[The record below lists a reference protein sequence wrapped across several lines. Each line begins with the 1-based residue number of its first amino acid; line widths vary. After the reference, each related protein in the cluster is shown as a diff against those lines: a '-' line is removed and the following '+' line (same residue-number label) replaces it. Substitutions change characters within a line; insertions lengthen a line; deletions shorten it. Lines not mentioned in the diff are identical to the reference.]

1 MKMRLSGKIIVAYV
15 AMVMTFTVLMIG
27 VSCIPRSA
35 VSRNVV
41 SSMKVMEDEG
51 LYRKIMNFK
60 LFQLDNF
67 TDTYMMNLVVSA
79 DSRHPVEA
87 AMMNYNYKSSNFLD
101 LAYNTEK
108 VAQGQ
113 SFSGGVKNSY
123 ARYWHGYQ
131 VVLKPLLVI
140 IDYSVI
146 RVVNYI
152 AMTVLLCGV
161 AVLMWKRI
169 GRKACVLFLVS
180 LLLINFPI
188 VPLSLQFSTCFY
200 ISFIAML
207 LVMMGRNILK
217 DGSNLFT
224 LFFCIGG
231 VTAFMDFLTTPQ
243 LTLGLPLI
251 CYMLMSEREGKWKQV
266 IYVSCVWTLGYGL
279 LWASKWGIGHL
290 LTGNDILTAA
300 KEAAE
305 LRASDIYK
313 GMHMTVPG
321 IVGFIWNAIKAK
333 HLVGVLVAALLFVFV
348 MTVVYVKAVD
358 GKKKAKDYA
367 YLLIIMLMVPVWFF
381 VLRNHSIQHGWF
393 TWRAGLLSLY
403 SLLLFVGYTSSWK
416 NIINKKAD
424 DRHE

>member
-1 MKMRLSGKIIVAYV
+1 MKMRLLGKLIVAYV
-15 AMVMTFTVLMIG
+15 AMAMAFSVLMIG

-51 LYRKIMNFK
+51 LYRQIMNFK

-67 TDTYMMNLVVSA
+67 TDTYMMNLIVSA
-79 DSRHPVEA
+79 DSQHPVEA

-101 LAYNTEK
+101 LAYDTEK
-108 VAQGQ
+108 VAQDQ
-113 SFSGGVKNSY
+113 FPSGGEDSY

-131 VVLKPLLVI
+131 IVLKPLLVI
-140 IDYSVI
+140 MDYSAI
-146 RVVNYI
+146 RIVNYI
-152 AMTVLLCGV
+152 AMAILLFGV
-161 AVLMWKRI
+161 AVLMWKLV
-169 GRKACVLFLVS
+169 GRKACVLFLTS

-207 LVMMGRNILK
+207 LVMKWHKIWE
-217 DGSNLFT
+217 DESNLLT

-251 CYMLMSEREGKWKQV
+251 CYMLMSEKKGKWKQV
-266 IYVSCVWTLGYGL
+266 ICVSCVWALGYGL
-279 LWASKWGIGHL
+279 LWASKWGLGYL
-290 LTGNDILTAA
+290 LTGNDILAAA

-305 LRASDIYK
+305 LRTSDVYK

-321 IVGFIWNAIKAK
+321 IVGFIWNVIQAK

-348 MTVVYVKAVD
+348 MTVVYVKAID
-358 GKKKAKDYA
+358 GKKKVKDYA
-367 YLLIIMLMVPVWFF
+367 YLLIIMLMVPVWFL

-416 NIINKKAD
+416 NIINKKAEY
-424 DRHE
+424 RHE